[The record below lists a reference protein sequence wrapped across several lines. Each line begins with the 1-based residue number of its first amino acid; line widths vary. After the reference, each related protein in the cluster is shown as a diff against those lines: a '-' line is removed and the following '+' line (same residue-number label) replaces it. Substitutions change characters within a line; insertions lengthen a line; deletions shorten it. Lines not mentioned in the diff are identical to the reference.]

1 MKIKAIHIVNQS
13 WIFDMIYNC
22 FKPFL
27 DERMKKRI
35 FFHGDDMESLHQ
47 HIDPKHLPK
56 KYGGVHEDYDYMDW
70 LRFFATN
77 NTIVKELKS
86 LGYIVDDVR
95 RKLYMNEAQEKGLNE
110 LKV

>member
-1 MKIKAIHIVNQS
+1 MKIKAIHIVYQS
-13 WIFDMIYNC
+13 WIFDMMFNI

-56 KYGGVHEDYDYMDW
+56 KYGGVHEDYDYMEW
-70 LRFFATN
+70 MRFFATN
-77 NTIVKELKS
+77 DTIVKELRS
-86 LGYIVDDVR
+86 LGYIVDEEVR
-95 RKLYMNEAQEKGLNE
+95 KEYMQITPK
-110 LKV
+110 